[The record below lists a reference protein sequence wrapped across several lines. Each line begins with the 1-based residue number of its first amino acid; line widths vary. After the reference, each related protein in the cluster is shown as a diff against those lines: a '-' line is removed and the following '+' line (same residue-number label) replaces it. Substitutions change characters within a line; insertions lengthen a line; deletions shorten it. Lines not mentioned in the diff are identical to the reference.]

1 MRLVLLP
8 FERQGYPMKNRKILV
23 PLDGSPLSSQTIRS
37 LIALKENIPVP
48 LSLLHVL
55 DLSTISYQGFAEK
68 TSEEIEERARNKARN
83 LLAEQQKL
91 FTAAGMQVE
100 TILKEGDVRETICA
114 VADIGKFD
122 LLVIGKHT
130 DSELRNLLFDQIS
143 NYLVHHVKCP
153 VLIV

>member
-1 MRLVLLP
+1 
-8 FERQGYPMKNRKILV
+8 MKNRKILV
-23 PLDGSPLSSQTIRS
+23 PLDGSPLSAQTIRS

-48 LSLLHVL
+48 LTLLHVL

-68 TSEEIEERARNKARN
+68 TLEEIEEKARDKARN
-83 LLAEQQKL
+83 LLNEQQKL
-91 FTAAGMQVE
+91 FTDAGMEVE
-100 TILKEGDVRETICA
+100 TLLKEGDVRETICA
-114 VADIGKFD
+114 VVDSDEYD

>member
-1 MRLVLLP
+1 
-8 FERQGYPMKNRKILV
+8 MKNRKILV
-23 PLDGSPLSSQTIRS
+23 PLDGSPLSAQTIKS
-37 LIALKENIPVP
+37 LIAMKENITVP
-48 LSLLHVL
+48 LTLLHVL
-55 DLSTISYQGFAEK
+55 DSSTISYQGFAEK
-68 TSEEIEERARNKARN
+68 TLEEIEERARDKVRN

-91 FTAAGMQVE
+91 FTAAGMEVE
-100 TILKEGDVRETICA
+100 TILKEGDVRETVCA
-114 VADIGKFD
+114 VVDSGKFD

>member
-1 MRLVLLP
+1 MN
-8 FERQGYPMKNRKILV
+8 NRKILV
-23 PLDGSPLSSQTIRS
+23 PLDGSPLSAQTIRS
-37 LIALKENIPVP
+37 LIALKEHITVP
-48 LSLLHVL
+48 LTLLHVL
-55 DLSTISYQGFAEK
+55 DSSSISYQGFAEK
-68 TSEEIEERARNKARN
+68 TLEEIEELARDKASD

-91 FTAAGMQVE
+91 FTTAGMEVE
-100 TILKEGDVRETICA
+100 TILKEGNARETICA
-114 VADIGKFD
+114 VVDIGKFD